1 MSDKNIELDYAYLTQ
16 SALRQVIHDV
26 LFITAELGRAP
37 GEHYFLIEFITKAP
51 GVQISDKLL
60 ADYPDR
66 MTIVLQQGFREL
78 RVEEDKFSV
87 VLRFNGVHDKL
98 IIPFEAI
105 TKFVD
110 PKTEFALHFE
120 VEIQPMA
127 AQNNRNADI
136 ADIPSP
142 DDKSDQQASDK
153 GQTDKDPQDS
163 ADIVRLDSFRKK

>member
-26 LFITAELGRAP
+26 LFITAELGHAP
-37 GEHYFLIEFITKAP
+37 GEHYFLIEFVTKAP

-78 RVEEDKFSV
+78 RVEDDKFSV
-87 VLRFNGVHDKL
+87 VLRFDGVHDQL
-98 IIPFEAI
+98 VIPFEAI

-120 VEIQPMA
+120 VEIQPVE
-127 AQNNRNADI
+127 AQ
-136 ADIPSP
+136 
-142 DDKSDQQASDK
+142 SDK
-153 GQTDKDPQDS
+153 DAAPVDTSTKSGDQTSDKDQQDS
-163 ADIVRLDSFRKK
+163 ADVVRLDSFRKK